1 MNISTHPKSI
11 EGTPYRWLSR
21 PLTVA
26 RVDGRTY
33 KSGGKVAV
41 LNCPVPGWTDVQ
53 VYAPDEEDW
62 WDNVPSDSCIRAAV
76 RGPSRRG
83 DDLIAYAL
91 PLRNQPSALQ
101 AYIKGLQPAQVAP
114 PEPEQTHEWADAF
127 HAGLQHQQAAKTAA
141 RFDRKS
147 QGRLADR
154 RPHGRTDESLMLM
167 LERVATARQAK
178 VCDVINDLLWEGVN
192 RRLQS

>member
-1 MNISTHPKSI
+1 MNTDTHPKSI

-33 KSGGKVAV
+33 KSGGKVAI

-101 AYIKGLQPAQVAP
+101 AYINSLQPQQLAL
-114 PEPEQTHEWADAF
+114 PEPPADHDWAAAF
-127 HAGLQHQQAAKTAA
+127 TEGMKRRSTAKGNP
-141 RFDRKS
+141 KPS
-147 QGRLADR
+147 SKELGRMADR
-154 RPHGRTDESLMLM
+154 RPHGRTDENLMLM
-167 LERVATARQAK
+167 LERIANARDAK
-178 VCDVINDLLWEGVN
+178 VCDVINDLLREGVN